1 MNPTSLIFAGV
12 VMFIMLFFG
21 VSTSQTI
28 INNANVSA
36 TDEFSDNFNT
46 TKEVSTQTF
55 TVMAY
60 IPYLIFILA
69 LFGVLLLFVK
79 LA

>member
-1 MNPTSLIFAGV
+1 MNPTGLIFAGV

-28 INNANVSA
+28 IDNANVSV

-79 LA
+79 LV

>member
-1 MNPTSLIFAGV
+1 MNPTALIFAGV

-28 INNANVSA
+28 INNANVSIH
-36 TDEFSDNFNT
+36 DEFSDNFNT
-46 TKEVSTQTF
+46 TKTVSTQTF

-79 LA
+79 LM